1 MPRYA
6 VMVYQPQPD
15 QKAPQVEPQWDSPEF
30 QKVAQ
35 AWEAFRVGATTA
47 GVMTFNEGLGSAA
60 SATTVRVR
68 DGKTL
73 TTDGPFAETREQIGG
88 VFIFECKDLD
98 EAISWAAKIPSAQ
111 DGAIELRPLW
121 QQ

>member
-1 MPRYA
+1 MPRYG
-6 VMVYQPQPD
+6 VLVYQPQED
-15 QKAPQVEPQWDSPEF
+15 QKAPQVAPKWDSPEF

-35 AWEAFRVGATTA
+35 AWQTFRESATAA
-47 GVMTFNEGLGSAA
+47 GVMTFNEGLGSAS

-73 TTDGPFAETREQIGG
+73 TTDGPFAETREQVGG
-88 VFIFECKDLD
+88 FFVFECKDLD

-111 DGAIELRPLW
+111 DGAIEVRPLW